1 MRFLFTLLMALVIT
15 MTKAQELII
24 QPLLPPDTKELTDL
38 SFLKEELKDK
48 QIVMLGE
55 QTHMYDNIFEMK
67 ARVVEYLHQ
76 EMGFTTFAMESPVY
90 DIWKM
95 NQQGFNPDAF
105 NQAIFSTWSNSQEF
119 QRLVKYI
126 EDNNLKVIGYD
137 SQILNDDIFIEDFF
151 TYLEQQKIS
160 LKLDSDDFG
169 IALEALLVTY
179 KYDNQDIKFT
189 AFEKELKRIITAI
202 EKLPQT
208 DTNLTWVQIT
218 KGLLST
224 AQSVN
229 DTKEP
234 IMTSDLASK
243 DDNYRDK
250 QMADN
255 LIQYIKRHPQEKIM
269 VWADNI
275 HVMYSNPNSGNV
287 QARAFISMG
296 RQIKDYYKE
305 KVFSLGTLH
314 ANDSLFDTGTRT
326 LHATP
331 IQEGSFEDQLQKL
344 NTPYLYISSNQEAM
358 HRPMDTRLLHFVEY
372 TKERLD
378 LFHDG
383 YIFLNT
389 ASQAERKKIKKQD
402 TQNKVTVPSKEIKQ
416 EQGSFKGQ
424 LLDKDTQQPIAF
436 ATIILAEQD
445 IYRVTDDNG
454 YYELPFDPKTKG
466 NSTLEIQALGYDNYT
481 VSLNELASVI
491 SLEANFDLLDE
502 LVITKQLTPKEV
514 LRLAIKKKA
523 ENHPTE
529 PFNFTRFSHELIYKN
544 DTKIFDLEIITKDY
558 QETYL
563 GLNRTTFEVQQ
574 VKWNNR
580 GIKNIKNTD
589 HIFRGRENPIQYS
602 NILHKRKYKKFKLS
616 FIESKDPNDS
626 NLYVIAFETEREGWN
641 YTNKA
646 DPSKYSGRIYIN
658 QDNYAIV
665 KVVETWES
673 SLDADYLKSKYKHNS
688 NIERIALRTAKEENI
703 SVFKDLLNNGKYYAT
718 NFFYRSFSDETYH
731 NGEKHNFTNSTDS
744 HLFDLKTNDVEF
756 IEYEF
761 KNKSKTLLDRV
772 SYNDGFWNNFYKENP
787 QYKP

>member
-1 MRFLFTLLMALVIT
+1 MRLLFTLLVALSIT
-15 MTKAQELII
+15 ITQAQEIKTH
-24 QPLLPPDTKELTDL
+24 PLLPPNTKELTDL

-55 QTHMYDNIFEMK
+55 QTHMYNDIFEMK
-67 ARVVEYLHQ
+67 IRVVEYLHK
-76 EMGFTTFAMESPVY
+76 ELGYNTFAMESPVY

-95 NQQGFNPDAF
+95 NQQGFTPEEF
-105 NQAIFSTWSNSQEF
+105 NQAIFGVWSSSQEF

-126 EDNNLKVIGYD
+126 EENNLKVIGYD
-137 SQILNDDIFIEDFF
+137 SQIINEQIFIEDFF
-151 TYLEQQKIS
+151 NYLEQQRITI
-160 LKLDSDDFG
+160 KLDSDDFG
-169 IALEALLVTY
+169 IALETLLSTY
-179 KYDNQDIKFT
+179 KYENQDIKFT
-189 AFEKELKRIITAI
+189 AFEKELKRIITAV

-208 DTNLTWVQIT
+208 DTNLTWIQIT
-218 KGLLST
+218 KGILSS
-224 AQSVN
+224 AQATYY
-229 DTKEP
+229 TKEL
-234 IMTSDLASK
+234 IMTSDLATK
-243 DDNYRDK
+243 DHNYRDK
-250 QMADN
+250 QMGDN
-255 LIQYIKRHPQEKIM
+255 LIQYIKRHPKEKLI

-358 HRPMDTRLLHFVEY
+358 HQSMETRLLHFVDY
-372 TKERLD
+372 SKERLD

-389 ASQAERKKIKKQD
+389 APQAGRKKLEKQNN
-402 TQNKVTVPSKEIKQ
+402 QNNINASSKEIKQ
-416 EQGSFKGQ
+416 EQGVFKGQ
-424 LLDKDTQQPIAF
+424 LLDSVTKSPISF
-436 ATIILAEQD
+436 ATIILVEQD
-445 IYRVTDDNG
+445 IYRVTDDKG
-454 YYELPFDPKTKG
+454 YYELPFDPKKKG
-466 NSTLEIQALGYDNYT
+466 NSILEIQALGYDNYAI
-481 VSLNELASVI
+481 SLRELPPII
-491 SLEANFDLLDE
+491 SLEANFNLLDE

-514 LRLAIKKKA
+514 LRLAIKKKN
-523 ENHPTE
+523 ENHPTI
-529 PFNFTRFSHELIYKN
+529 PFNFTRYSHQLIYKN
-544 DTKIFDLEIITKDY
+544 DNKIFDLEMITKDY
-558 QETYL
+558 QRSYL
-563 GLNRTTFEVQQ
+563 SLYRTTFEVQQ

-580 GIKNIKNTD
+580 DIKSIKDTD
-589 HIFRGRENPIQYS
+589 QIFIFRENPILYS
-602 NILHKRKYKKFKLS
+602 NVLHKRKYKKFKLS

-626 NLYVIAFETEREGWN
+626 NLYVIAFETERNGWN
-641 YTNKA
+641 YTNKV

-673 SLDADYLKSKYKHNS
+673 SLDADYLKNMYKYNS
-688 NIERIALRTAKEENI
+688 DIESIALRTAKDENI
-703 SVFKDLLNNGKYYAT
+703 SEFKNLLNDGKYYAT
-718 NFFYRSFSDETYH
+718 NFFYRSFSEITYQ
-731 NGEKHNFTNSTDS
+731 NGEKHHFIESTDS
-744 HLFDLKTNDVEF
+744 QLFDLKTNNVDV

-772 SYNDGFWNNFYKENP
+772 SYNEAFWNNFYKDPSLHN
-787 QYKP
+787 